1 MPKLNQQNLII
12 SRVAVSFNSS
22 LYLCAFYAPYSEL
35 LQSLKSIK
43 LAPSIFISSSISC
56 SFFLSH
62 STTKKQREMRTRQ
75 CWLVSLEVRKK
86 VIQQTLTVPHT
97 TGTRDANS
105 DGCVNWHEALCARK
119 KLSIKRF
126 LCWLSVWLSAE
137 NNDNI
142 YGIICWELSVL
153 TLNLCWRGT

>member
-43 LAPSIFISSSISC
+43 LAPSISISISY

-62 STTKKQREMRTRQ
+62 STTKKQRQRWEQDNVDSFRWKSGKRWYSRLWLYRTPRGHAM
-75 CWLVSLEVRKK
+75 
-86 VIQQTLTVPHT
+86 LTAMGAW
-97 TGTRDANS
+97 TGTRH
-105 DGCVNWHEALCARK
+105 CVRGRSYQSRDFYVDCLFDYQLRITIISMEL
-119 KLSIKRF
+119 F
-126 LCWLSVWLSAE
+126 AE
-137 NNDNI
+137 N
-142 YGIICWELSVL
+142 CLCLLL
-153 TLNLCWRGT
+153 TCAEEVPN